1 MTSVMY
7 EMRLGDDSLP
17 SQSTFLPN
25 GPHLFRPHD
34 SGSSGRVAVP
44 RVQTMI
50 PHRSQTKD
58 ITPKPFLKRGSRIEP
73 SHLNRRLKKVP
84 QNAQNSGSTFES
96 EYSPSGEHRKSSD
109 RNRSSFSSSSS
120 RPNTAKALTT
130 QDSSRKNIDI
140 QLIMKPSA
148 KETKSHSNEMRTSSA
163 SSLKTK
169 SNKFDY
175 EDDDDWFA
183 KLDKMD
189 AALDEINEEEEDG
202 NEGGAVLSEE
212 EYWGISVKTP
222 SYDPLGM
229 SSVSISTNP
238 NLGGLQNHRH
248 RQIGIERDEFLAL
261 EKQTEEEG
269 EDDEE
274 SDSLDDI
281 YKSPS
286 QQHYKA
292 EKTWSSNMVDRME
305 ASGGDNVM
313 LGTLQGGSQL
323 NDYEFAARIQSQHA
337 SLFNKPQS
345 AAAHVVDRLSFTV
358 CFPIL
363 IGACTTG

>member
-1 MTSVMY
+1 
-7 EMRLGDDSLP
+7 MRLGDDSLP

-44 RVQTMI
+44 MAQTMI

-189 AALDEINEEEEDG
+189 AALDEINEEEEEEDG
-202 NEGGAVLSEE
+202 KEGGAVLSEE

-323 NDYEFAARIQSQHA
+323 NDYEFAARRQSQQA